1 MVDIT
6 KIDTSIQVLD
16 IPHSWRPLRVI
27 ASMTTQHWNA
37 SASSGPDRTA
47 KAREGCLGS
56 RYKNGTSS
64 QGFST
69 FQSLPYRALRCD
81 RRYLWRAFAKNQYA
95 SRLTANLPA
104 R

>member
-37 SASSGPDRTA
+37 SASSGRDRTA

-69 FQSLPYRALRCD
+69 FQSLPTGRCTATGGICGERLR
-81 RRYLWRAFAKNQYA
+81 RTV
-95 SRLTANLPA
+95 RLTIDS
-104 R
+104 